1 MKRILTAFVSLCLAA
16 SLCLSAFAASKGSF
30 DHFQPVNTFSEE
42 SFADVSG
49 WFAPYE
55 STVYSMGL
63 MQGSIN
69 TYGERAFHP
78 DGAITLA
85 EIITLADRIHSTYYN
100 DGEPFLQGSPWYQTY
115 VDYAVEKGILASADE
130 YENYSVPATRAQ
142 CAGILARALP
152 EAAYT
157 QINTVELGAIPDLDM
172 EQKDSLSVYTLY
184 RAGIFTGSA
193 MGAFRPDDE
202 ITRSEVA
209 AVAARIV
216 DPSLRVSFS
225 LYAPLYVGFTIPAD
239 NAGKVGITGLTMT
252 TDGASCYLTMDFKS
266 QESRFLSIM
275 NASES
280 LYILKVVAIEQD
292 VEHFTFAFP
301 METLQTI
308 YEASKNPHS
317 EKLTMEFYAS
327 GDPTSVTDRFYIAI
341 DQFAK
346 YFEDT
351 NFS

>member
-1 MKRILTAFVSLCLAA
+1 
-16 SLCLSAFAASKGSF
+16 
-30 DHFQPVNTFSEE
+30 
-42 SFADVSG
+42 
-49 WFAPYE
+49 
-55 STVYSMGL
+55 

-184 RAGIFTGSA
+184 RAGIFYRQRYGRFFARMTK
-193 MGAFRPDDE
+193 

-216 DPSLRVSFS
+216 DPSLRVPFS

-252 TDGASCYLTMDFKS
+252 TDGASCYLTMDFKKPGKP
-266 QESRFLSIM
+266 F
-275 NASES
+275 S
-280 LYILKVVAIEQD
+280 LYHECFGK
-292 VEHFTFAFP
+292 
-301 METLQTI
+301 
-308 YEASKNPHS
+308 
-317 EKLTMEFYAS
+317 
-327 GDPTSVTDRFYIAI
+327 SVYP
-341 DQFAK
+341 
-346 YFEDT
+346 
-351 NFS
+351 

>member
-49 WFAPYE
+49 WFAPYV

-157 QINTVELGAIPDLDM
+157 QINTVE
-172 EQKDSLSVYTLY
+172 
-184 RAGIFTGSA
+184 
-193 MGAFRPDDE
+193 
-202 ITRSEVA
+202 
-209 AVAARIV
+209 
-216 DPSLRVSFS
+216 
-225 LYAPLYVGFTIPAD
+225 
-239 NAGKVGITGLTMT
+239 
-252 TDGASCYLTMDFKS
+252 
-266 QESRFLSIM
+266 
-275 NASES
+275 
-280 LYILKVVAIEQD
+280 
-292 VEHFTFAFP
+292 
-301 METLQTI
+301 
-308 YEASKNPHS
+308 
-317 EKLTMEFYAS
+317 
-327 GDPTSVTDRFYIAI
+327 
-341 DQFAK
+341 
-346 YFEDT
+346 
-351 NFS
+351 